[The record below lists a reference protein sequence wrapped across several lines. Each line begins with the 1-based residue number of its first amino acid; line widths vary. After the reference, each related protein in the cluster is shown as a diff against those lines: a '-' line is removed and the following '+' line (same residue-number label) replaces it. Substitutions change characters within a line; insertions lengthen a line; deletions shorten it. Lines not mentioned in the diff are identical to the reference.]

1 MRSNYSLVKDLAAAK
16 TPLPERPRFTADES
30 AITSGGRGRGP
41 SSSPLRESSSSRR
54 GAVLSRSPNRF
65 ITEAEK
71 EAMRRSQRDQRFAK
85 MQTWLSQRERNQD
98 IDDRHARAVGSAQ
111 RMMNIL
117 EFSSPI
123 KHREGL
129 PKGLNVSPLRPDK
142 PGISPMK
149 QVGSARSLQGRGE
162 SFQTSPSKRV

>member
-16 TPLPERPRFTADES
+16 TPLPERHRFTADES

-71 EAMRRSQRDQRFAK
+71 EAMRR
-85 MQTWLSQRERNQD
+85 SQRERNQD